1 MIETNDKNELKN
13 KRWIHLFCPLFQG
26 NFIRPQYIM
35 YLLYML
41 FSENEKNGIFQEII
55 ASPLSIKIT
64 IIGNSLEPTSMSLR
78 EEIENTIKST
88 LKIFKP
94 EIAENFFRFELSYL
108 SNKELNYVE
117 DDQYPDK
124 YIYIRYIYSLQNPYT
139 NFNIQN
145 FIYDEKPKIRE
156 GYVQQKLTNMIIV
169 YNLAV
174 ENYVE
179 DNYKKLSINHLYNLL
194 INPPTK
200 TKTKTKAKKDYLKDM
215 PDPTDWYRY

>member
-1 MIETNDKNELKN
+1 
-13 KRWIHLFCPLFQG
+13 
-26 NFIRPQYIM
+26 
-35 YLLYML
+35 
-41 FSENEKNGIFQEII
+41 
-55 ASPLSIKIT
+55 
-64 IIGNSLEPTSMSLR
+64 MSLR

-108 SNKELNYVE
+108 SNKELNYVQ